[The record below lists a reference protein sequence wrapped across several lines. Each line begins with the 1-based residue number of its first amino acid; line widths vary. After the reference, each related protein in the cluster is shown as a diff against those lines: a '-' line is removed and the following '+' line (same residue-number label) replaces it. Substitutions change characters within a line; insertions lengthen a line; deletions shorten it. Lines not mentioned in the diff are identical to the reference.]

1 MIAALTE
8 QFRNIVDLGGPVVVL
23 LLILSVISLAVA
35 LYKAVQFVM
44 AGVGIHKRAMNA
56 VADWA
61 SGHESKGLAL
71 VSDRKSLSDRIAHDA
86 MRALHAQRLQK
97 PEDNQLESYLSV
109 EADQSLSK
117 LERGFRILDSVAQI
131 APLLG
136 LFGTVLGMIEAFQK
150 LQNAG
155 NAVDP
160 SILAGGIWVAL
171 LTTAVGLAVAMPTS
185 LFLTYF
191 ESRVARERQA
201 AELIISR
208 LLGPQPV
215 GAPIQSTNRQL
226 EPTEAL
232 AAR

>member
-1 MIAALTE
+1 MIAAITE
-8 QFRNIVDLGGPVVVL
+8 QFQNIVDLGGPVVAIL
-23 LLILSVISLAVA
+23 LVLSVISLAVA
-35 LYKAVQFVM
+35 LYKAVQFIIL
-44 AGVGIHKRAMNA
+44 GVGSRKRAMDA

-61 SGHESKGLAL
+61 SGHETKAIAS

-86 MRALHAQRLQK
+86 MRSLHAQRLQK
-97 PEDNQLESYLSV
+97 PDVSQLENYLSV
-109 EADQSLSK
+109 EADQNLSR
-117 LERGFRILDSVAQI
+117 LERGFRILDSIAQI

-136 LFGTVLGMIEAFQK
+136 LFGTVLGMIEAFQT

-208 LLGPQPV
+208 LLGPHPV
-215 GAPIQSTNRQL
+215 GAPLQSTQRQA
-226 EPTEAL
+226 EPREAV
-232 AAR
+232 AAQ